1 MGFSGAPAPLRSTSS
16 STLLLSIRSSPDRC
30 EMRFLEATADSASG
44 RQRKVTCRYISI
56 SRLSTKGPGGISS
69 VAMIERESRTLNGP
83 LGGCIVGSGLW
94 CFFCLSFDPGVSPW
108 AGGSSSTW
116 GGSSSQ
122 VGAVMAGIFDGD
134 GLQKRPLRVR
144 WLVAGRQPLYW
155 PL

>member
-1 MGFSGAPAPLRSTSS
+1 MS
-16 STLLLSIRSSPDRC
+16 
-30 EMRFLEATADSASG
+30 SASG

-94 CFFCLSFDPGVSPW
+94 CFLCLSLDPGVSPW
-108 AGGSSSTW
+108 AGGSSSAW

-144 WLVAGRQPLYW
+144 WLVVGRQPLYW

>member
-1 MGFSGAPAPLRSTSS
+1 
-16 STLLLSIRSSPDRC
+16 
-30 EMRFLEATADSASG
+30 
-44 RQRKVTCRYISI
+44 
-56 SRLSTKGPGGISS
+56 
-69 VAMIERESRTLNGP
+69 MIERESRTLNGP

-94 CFFCLSFDPGVSPW
+94 CFFCLLSFDPGVSPW
-108 AGGSSSTW
+108 AGGSSSAW

-122 VGAVMAGIFDGD
+122 AGAVMAGIFDGD